1 MRPAAYFAATIIA
14 LGIYV
19 AAAAVFAFTP
29 AWIGLGM
36 LAISA
41 VAAVVMVA
49 GDRQLPT
56 R

>member
-14 LGIYV
+14 LGAYL

-41 VAAVVMVA
+41 IAAVTLVA

>member
-19 AAAAVFAFTP
+19 AAAAVFTFTP
-29 AWIGLGM
+29 AWIGLGI

-41 VAAVVMVA
+41 IAAVVMVA

>member
-1 MRPAAYFAATIIA
+1 MRPAAYFATTIIA

-29 AWIGLGM
+29 AWIGLGI

-41 VAAVVMVA
+41 IAAVVMVA

>member
-1 MRPAAYFAATIIA
+1 MRPAAHFAATIIA

-29 AWIGLGM
+29 AWIGLGI

-41 VAAVVMVA
+41 LAAVVMVA